1 MMIEK
6 IVLDYLEQNTAV
18 LVSTEK
24 RSQSG
29 KYIVIE
35 KVGGGET
42 NHIKRASIAVQSYAD
57 TMYEAAELNET
68 VKALMQGIVAL
79 GSVSSCR
86 LDTDYNFTDTISK
99 KYRYQAV
106 FDLVHY

>member
-1 MMIEK
+1 MIEK
-6 IVLDYLEQNTAV
+6 IVLDYLTANASV
-18 LVSTEK
+18 PCYTERNGQK
-24 RSQSG
+24 G

-42 NHIKRASIAVQSYAD
+42 NHIKRASIAVQSLAD
-57 TMYEAAELNET
+57 SMYEAAELNEA
-68 VKALMQGIVAL
+68 VKGLMKGITALNE
-79 GSVSSCR
+79 VSSCR
-86 LDTDYNFTDTISK
+86 LDTDYNFTDTASK

>member
-1 MMIEK
+1 MIEK
-6 IVLDYLEQNTAV
+6 IVLDYLSAN
-18 LVSTEK
+18 LNKLCYTE
-24 RSQSG
+24 RNGQAG
-29 KYIVIE
+29 EYVVIE

-57 TMYEAAELNET
+57 SMFKAAELNEE
-68 VKALMQGIVAL
+68 VKAIMEGIIEL
-79 GSVSSCR
+79 PEVSSCR
-86 LDTDYNFTDTISK
+86 LDSDYNFTDTASK